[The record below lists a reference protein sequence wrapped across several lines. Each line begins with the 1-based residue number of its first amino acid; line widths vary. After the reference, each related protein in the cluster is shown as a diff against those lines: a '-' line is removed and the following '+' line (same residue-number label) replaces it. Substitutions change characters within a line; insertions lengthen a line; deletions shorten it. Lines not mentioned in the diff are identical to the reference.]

1 MRRTFLTLTAVCAV
15 ALAGCTTTGT
25 TGTKKFSGAQA
36 DVAKAISDL
45 QTAAQRKDAT
55 KICSQF
61 LAKALV
67 TKLDAPGTSC
77 NQEID
82 KAISDS
88 DELSLL
94 VQSVTVNGN
103 SATSR
108 VQQGKNGSFRTATL
122 VREANR
128 WKLSGLSKG

>member
-1 MRRTFLTLTAVCAV
+1 MRRSLLTLTAVCAV
-15 ALAGCTTTGT
+15 VLAGCTTTGT
-25 TGTKKFSGAQA
+25 TGSKKFPGAQA

-55 KICSQF
+55 KICSEF

-82 KAISDS
+82 KAVSDS

-103 SATSR
+103 TATSR
-108 VQQGKNGSFRTATL
+108 VQQGKNGSIRTVTL

-128 WKLSGLSKG
+128 WKVSGLSQG

>member
-1 MRRTFLTLTAVCAV
+1 MPRSVLTLTAVCAV

-25 TGTKKFSGAQA
+25 TGSKKFPGAQG

-61 LAKALV
+61 LARALV

-82 KAISDS
+82 KAVSDS
-88 DELSLL
+88 DELSLD
-94 VQSVTVNGN
+94 VQSITVNGN
-103 SATSR
+103 SATAR
-108 VQQGKNGSFRTATL
+108 VQQGKKGS
-122 VREANR
+122 V
-128 WKLSGLSKG
+128 

>member
-1 MRRTFLTLTAVCAV
+1 MRRSVLTLTAVCAV

-25 TGTKKFSGAQA
+25 TGTKKFSGAQG

-55 KICSQF
+55 KVCSQF
-61 LAKALV
+61 LARALV

-82 KAISDS
+82 KAVGDA
-88 DELSLL
+88 DELSLV

-103 SATSR
+103 TATAR
-108 VQQGKNGSFRTATL
+108 VQEGKNGAVRTMTL
-122 VREANR
+122 AREANR
-128 WKLSGLSKG
+128 WKVSGLSQG